1 MSLREQRRK
10 IMTKEDVVQIKV
22 ENYAVG
28 IMGLNAALEDMATA
42 YAEKPDPEVAET
54 LVTRL
59 SKKNYI
65 PQKAREPYK
74 KAFLREFKK
83 YLGKP
88 FEEEPP
94 SGLEIKVLGPGCPQC
109 DGLEQELM
117 TVVSQIQI
125 TANIEHVRDINE
137 IGRYG
142 VMGSPALIIN
152 GQVKSV
158 GKVPPRAR
166 LIQWLEEANIK

>member
-1 MSLREQRRK
+1 
-10 IMTKEDVVQIKV
+10 MTKEDVVQIRV
-22 ENYAVG
+22 EGYGVG
-28 IMGLNAALEDMATA
+28 IMGLNAALEDMAGK
-42 YAEKPDPEVAET
+42 YADRPDPEVAEA
-54 LVTRL
+54 LVNRL

-65 PQKAREPYK
+65 PRKAREPYG

-83 YLGKP
+83 HLGKP
-88 FEEEPP
+88 YEEAIS
-94 SGLEIKVLGPGCPQC
+94 SGLDIKVLGPGCPQC

-117 TVVSQIQI
+117 SVVSQIRI
-125 TANIEHVRDINE
+125 TANIEHIRDIKE

-166 LIQWLEEANIK
+166 LIQWLEEADAKQA

>member
-1 MSLREQRRK
+1 
-10 IMTKEDVVQIKV
+10 MTKEDVVQIKV
-22 ENYAVG
+22 ENYSVG
-28 IMGLNAALEDMATA
+28 IMGLNAALKDMAEA
-42 YAEKPDPEVAET
+42 YAERPDPEAAEA

-88 FEEEPP
+88 FEEEAPT
-94 SGLEIKVLGPGCPQC
+94 GLEIKVLGPGCPQC

-125 TANIEHVRDINE
+125 TANIEHVRDIQE

-158 GKVPPRAR
+158 GKIPPRER
-166 LIQWLEEANIK
+166 LIQWLEEANIKQE

>member
-1 MSLREQRRK
+1 
-10 IMTKEDVVQIKV
+10 MTKEDVVQIKV
-22 ENYAVG
+22 EHYAVG
-28 IMGLNAALEDMATA
+28 IIGLNAALKDMATG
-42 YAEKPDPEVAET
+42 YAERPDPEVAEA
-54 LVTRL
+54 LLSRL

-117 TVVSQIQI
+117 AVISQIQI
-125 TANIEHVRDINE
+125 TANIEHVRDIKE

-158 GKVPPRAR
+158 GKVPPRTR
-166 LIQWLEEANIK
+166 LIQWLEEANIKQE